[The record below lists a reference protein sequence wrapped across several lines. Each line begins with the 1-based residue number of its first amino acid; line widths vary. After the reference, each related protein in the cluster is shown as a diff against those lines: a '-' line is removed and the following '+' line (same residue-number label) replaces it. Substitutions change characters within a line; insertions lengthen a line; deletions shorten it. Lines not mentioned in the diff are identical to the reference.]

1 MAQLTAVIIIDLF
14 SEGGVERDS
23 GVGCD
28 HEGGVRRRST
38 AGKRLDLKSR
48 LITAENQLYLRST
61 SLSPSLNPVCS
72 FPLPSLFDQSC
83 DTTLTQQLG
92 HRRNDPHRDLASSL
106 TAPA

>member
-28 HEGGVRRRST
+28 HEGGIRRRST

-48 LITAENQLYLRST
+48 LIPQNALRT
-61 SLSPSLNPVCS
+61 NFTYGV
-72 FPLPSLFDQSC
+72 LP
-83 DTTLTQQLG
+83 
-92 HRRNDPHRDLASSL
+92 
-106 TAPA
+106 